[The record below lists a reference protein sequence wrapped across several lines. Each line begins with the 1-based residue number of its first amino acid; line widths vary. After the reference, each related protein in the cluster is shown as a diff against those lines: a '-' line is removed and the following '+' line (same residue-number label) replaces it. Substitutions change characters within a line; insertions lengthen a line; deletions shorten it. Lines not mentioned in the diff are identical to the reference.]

1 MAELARRGIEY
12 ILSVYSDETGD
23 WTPPKPRAL
32 GWKGMSDGEIKHA
45 AQASSSEIHLSRK
58 EGR

>member
-23 WTPPKPRAL
+23 WTPPKRRAL
-32 GWKGMSDGEIKHA
+32 GRKGMSDGEIRHA
-45 AQASSSEIHLSRK
+45 AQTSSSEIHWSRK
-58 EGR
+58 EGM